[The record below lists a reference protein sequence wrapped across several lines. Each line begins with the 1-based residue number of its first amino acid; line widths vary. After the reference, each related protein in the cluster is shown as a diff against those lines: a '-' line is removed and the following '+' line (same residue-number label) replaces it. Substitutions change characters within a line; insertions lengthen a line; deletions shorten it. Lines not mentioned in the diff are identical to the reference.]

1 MMRLIEEL
9 SFLDGLYYYKE
20 HTWAKVEGDFVRVGI
35 TDYAQDQLGE
45 VIFIELNRV
54 GVELAMGDEFGKAE
68 SAKIVSSLYMPIS
81 GKVTAIN
88 EELVNYP
95 EIINSDSYQAGWML
109 LVQPT
114 DIKELQHLLTK
125 DKYIG
130 MLEKVE

>member
-1 MMRLIEEL
+1 MMQIEEL

-45 VIFIELNRV
+45 VIFIELPRL
-54 GVELAMGDEFGKAE
+54 GVELAIGDEFGKAE

-81 GKVTAIN
+81 GKVAAIN
-88 EELVNYP
+88 NELEGSP
-95 EIINSDSYQAGWML
+95 EIVNSDPYQAGWML
-109 LVQPT
+109 LVQPA
-114 DIKELQHLLTK
+114 DINELQSLLTK

-130 MLEKVE
+130 MLEKNE

>member
-1 MMRLIEEL
+1 MRQIEEL
-9 SFLDGLYYYKE
+9 KFLDALYYFKE

-45 VIFIELNRV
+45 VIFIELPRV

-88 EELVNYP
+88 YELEASP
-95 EIINSDSYQAGWML
+95 EIVNSDPYQAGWML
-109 LVQPT
+109 LVQPA
-114 DIKELQHLLTK
+114 DIIELRNLLTK
-125 DKYIG
+125 DKYIA
-130 MLEKVE
+130 MLEKNE